1 MQLTELLDRVEQRV
15 NVEVFT
21 VLPDDGPKR
30 SAICTSFSGFKNV
43 NMPLMTTVCTGWLKL
58 QKLNSS
64 AAN

>member
-1 MQLTELLDRVEQRV
+1 M

-30 SAICTSFSGFKNV
+30 SAICSSSGGFKNII
-43 NMPLMTTVCTGWLKL
+43 MPLMTTVCTGWLKL

-64 AAN
+64 AEN